1 MILVDTS
8 VLVDFLRGLETPE
21 AQKFVDIQDQ
31 RLPFGISDLVYQEV
45 LMGARNESEWR
56 TLDDYFATQRFY
68 ALTQGHQSYREA
80 ARIYYDCRRRGLTIR
95 STVDC
100 IMAQIAIEHSLS
112 LLAKDRDYRAIT
124 RVSPLRLW

>member
-21 AQKFVDIQDQ
+21 AQKFADVQD
-31 RLPFGISDLVYQEV
+31 RHLPFGISDLVYQEV
-45 LMGARNESEWR
+45 LMGARNASEWR
-56 TLDDYFATQRFY
+56 LLEEYLGTQRFY
-68 ALTQGHQSYREA
+68 ALTQGRRSYRQA

-100 IMAQIAIEHSLS
+100 IMAQIAIEHDLS
-112 LLAKDRDYRAIT
+112 LLARDRDYGVMT
-124 RVSPLRLW
+124 RVCPLRLW